1 MSVGNEPS
9 VIVVLVTFNRSDI
22 LQKALDCLQQQDAA
36 IQEIVV
42 VDNHSSDNTLE
53 VLQKRKAQDP
63 RIQILCHSENAGYGG
78 GLNVGMQWVL
88 ENRNPDFMW
97 LMDDDSFPEPDALSL
112 LLSFKRNTDYDL
124 LGLSGYQMG
133 YWTKTTVYPKTHTS
147 DVDFILVDNAILST
161 SAARKAG
168 VVSGE
173 FFMMC
178 EDYEYCLRLRKAG
191 FKVGIINNNHV
202 KRLNL
207 GSQKFSRTT
216 LWRGYYHSRNHLLI
230 LKEFFSFKRLIH
242 YTVLQLKY
250 LLGSLKAP
258 DRQLRIRLR
267 LTGILHGLQGKR
279 GKTLD
284 PVTLTF
290 KK

>member
-1 MSVGNEPS
+1 MSIKNEPS
-9 VIVVLVTFNRSDI
+9 VIAVLVTFNRSDI
-22 LQKALDCLQQQDAA
+22 LQKALDCLQHQDAS

-42 VDNHSSDNTLE
+42 VDNHSTDDTVE
-53 VLQKRKAQDP
+53 VLQRRKLLDP
-63 RIQILCHSENAGYGG
+63 RIQIICHSVNAGYGG
-78 GLNVGMQWVL
+78 GLNVGMKWVL
-88 ENRNPDFMW
+88 ENRDPDFMW

-112 LLSFKRNTDYDL
+112 LLSYKRSTDYDL
-124 LGLSGYQMG
+124 LGLSGYKMG
-133 YWTKTTVYPKTHTS
+133 YWRKTTVYPKTHTS

-161 SAARKAG
+161 DAARNVG
-168 VVSGE
+168 VVSAD

-202 KRLNL
+202 RRLNL

-216 LWRGYYHSRNHLLI
+216 MWRGYYHSRNHMLI

-242 YTVLQLKY
+242 YVALQFKY
-250 LLGSLKAP
+250 LLGSLKAQ
-258 DRQLRIRLR
+258 DRKTRIRLR

-284 PVTLTF
+284 PVTITF
-290 KK
+290 KP

>member
-1 MSVGNEPS
+1 MSIKNEPS
-9 VIVVLVTFNRSDI
+9 VIAVLVTFNRSDI
-22 LQKALDCLQQQDAA
+22 LQKALDCLQHQDAS

-42 VDNHSSDNTLE
+42 VDNHSTDDTVE
-53 VLQKRKAQDP
+53 VLQRRKLLDP
-63 RIQILCHSENAGYGG
+63 RIQIICHSVNAGYGG
-78 GLNVGMQWVL
+78 GLNVGMKWVL
-88 ENRNPDFMW
+88 ENRDPDFMW

-112 LLSFKRNTDYDL
+112 LLSYKRSTDYDL
-124 LGLSGYQMG
+124 LGLSGYKMG
-133 YWTKTTVYPKTHTS
+133 YWRKNIVYPKTHTS

-161 SAARKAG
+161 DAARNAG
-168 VVSGE
+168 VVSAD

-202 KRLNL
+202 RRLNL

-216 LWRGYYHSRNHLLI
+216 MWRGYYHSRNHMLI

-242 YTVLQLKY
+242 YVALQLKY
-250 LLGSLKAP
+250 LLGSLKAQ
-258 DRQLRIRLR
+258 DRKTRIRLR

-284 PVTLTF
+284 PVTITF
-290 KK
+290 KP